1 MVSLFNDQH
10 NYFQLMPVHIKPK
23 ICKIRFYIIIS
34 FFLLAFTVLSLRL
47 IVITFTKHNVD
58 KLNHNSFAER
68 IMRPDIMDR
77 NGILLA
83 TNLSTASLY
92 ANPKDI
98 LDPEE
103 AVTRLCKILPELNY
117 KHLLSEL
124 SSKKSFIWIKR
135 NLVPKTQYAINS
147 LGIPGLYFE
156 QGVKRVYT
164 HGSLLS
170 HLIGFVDI
178 DGKGLTGLERYL
190 DIWQNSHNKQF
201 NDNVLSLSLDIRV
214 QDIVTEEL
222 TAAME
227 DFKAIGAV
235 GIISN
240 VHTGEIIAAVSLPNF
255 NPHNPGNASDN
266 QRFNR
271 FSLGLYEP
279 GSTFKTY
286 TIAMALDNSII
297 TLKDLYN
304 VSSPINIA
312 KFNIKDYHPRQGWL
326 SVPEIFMYSSNIGAA
341 KISADVGK
349 KRQQMFLKNLGLL
362 DPLTELEIPEKATP
376 LYPGDS
382 KWGELSM
389 MTIAYGH
396 GIAVTPL
403 HLVKAIN
410 TMVNGGY
417 STPLTVLKRSV
428 EHTTRKRIIKESTSK
443 QIRQLLR
450 LVVEE
455 GTGKK
460 ARVNGYVVGGKTG
473 TAEKNKH
480 GIYNKNSRLSSFIGA
495 FPMHAP
501 EFAILL
507 MLDEPKGNQ
516 STGGFATAGM
526 VVAPVVAKIIER
538 AGPLLGVEIIEN
550 NGSDLQNL
558 KLGLYDGVF
567 DSF

>member
-1 MVSLFNDQH
+1 MVSLLKDQH
-10 NYFQLMPVHIKPK
+10 NYFKLTPSQVKPK
-23 ICKIRFYIIIS
+23 ICKVRFYLIIS
-34 FFLLAFTVLSLRL
+34 FFLLAFIVLGFRL
-47 IVITFTKHNVD
+47 LIITFTKHSVD
-58 KLNHNSFAER
+58 KLNNSSFAER
-68 IMRPDIMDR
+68 IVRPDIIDC
-77 NGILLA
+77 NGVLLA

-98 LDPEE
+98 LDPKE
-103 AVTRLCKILPELNY
+103 AATRLHKILPELNH
-117 KHLLSEL
+117 KHLLEEL
-124 SSKKSFIWIKR
+124 KSKKSFIWIKR

-156 QGVKRVYT
+156 QEARRVYT
-164 HGSLLS
+164 HGPLLS

-178 DGKGLTGLERYL
+178 DGNGLTGLERYL
-190 DIWQNSHNKQF
+190 DNQQKINNPKLA
-201 NDNVLSLSLDIRV
+201 DNMLELSVDIRV
-214 QDIVTEEL
+214 QNIVTEEL
-222 TAAME
+222 SAAME

-255 NPHNPGNASDN
+255 DPHNPGNTSEN

-286 TIAMALDNSII
+286 TIAMALDSGII

-304 VSSPINIA
+304 VSSPIHIA

-349 KRQQMFLKNLGLL
+349 KKQQIFLKNLGLL
-362 DPLTELEIPEKATP
+362 DSLTELEIPEKSMP
-376 LYPGDS
+376 LYPNDS
-382 KWGELSM
+382 RWGELSM
-389 MTIAYGH
+389 MTISYGH

-403 HLVKAIN
+403 HLVKAMN

-417 STPLTVLKRSV
+417 IAPLTVLKRNI
-428 EHTTRKRIIKESTSK
+428 ENMPRKKIMKDSTSK

-460 ARVNGYVVGGKTG
+460 ARVSGYAVGGKTG

-495 FPMHAP
+495 FPMHHP
-501 EFAILL
+501 EFSILL

-526 VVAPVVAKIIER
+526 VAAPVVARIIER
-538 AGPLLGVEIIEN
+538 AGPLLGVEVMEN
-550 NGSDLQNL
+550 DSPDLQNL
-558 KLGLYDGVF
+558 KLDLYDGEL